1 MDAKEQYASPYK
13 YAGNSPVFMFDPDG
27 NIAILVVAIG
37 FSIAGAYLGGAAA
50 NDDWRILKW
59 EWTSWSTYLGMFA
72 GGITGFFLPM
82 GFGLGLGIVAS
93 TLGVSLLTGGVI
105 LFGIGLIGAYVNMS
119 FTSNTFNPNN

>member
-50 NDDWRILKW
+50 NDDWRILK
-59 EWTSWSTYLGMFA
+59 
-72 GGITGFFLPM
+72 
-82 GFGLGLGIVAS
+82 
-93 TLGVSLLTGGVI
+93 
-105 LFGIGLIGAYVNMS
+105 
-119 FTSNTFNPNN
+119 